1 MKISWVSFPSEYAK
15 KNILQFSL
23 VLIVVLESKDL
34 QLSMIIRSFVRSFLR
49 ACVRSFIHSGSL
61 CRVGRLAGQSALL
74 SMQADRSLVESLLH
88 SLFRT
93 VSHYVTLSTQCEN
106 SKTILCS
113 VACV

>member
-1 MKISWVSFPSEYAK
+1 MLK

-34 QLSMIIRSFVRSFLR
+34 QLSMIIRSFVRSLVRSFVRSFVR